1 MHKIAPK
8 KKFGQNFLIDDNI
21 SNKIINLINYDNLNI
36 LEIGPGD
43 GKLTSKI
50 INKKPRKL
58 DLIEID
64 TELVENLIDKFK
76 DHNFLN
82 VINEDILK
90 YDLKNN
96 YDLVISNLPYNIS
109 SQVLIKL
116 SLLREVPNEMILMF
130 QKEFATKL
138 LEDKLNSI
146 NSLINCFFKISLK
159 FHVSKNC
166 YRPIP
171 KVDSSVLTF
180 VKVENSLLEDNE
192 VDKFIEFK
200 RYLFSHKRKS
210 LKNLLKKFK
219 LGSEFNLNLRIE
231 DLELK
236 ELINIFRSIN
246 S

>member
-1 MHKIAPK
+1 MYVKLK
-8 KKFGQNFLIDDNI
+8 KKYGQNFLIDDNVT
-21 SNKIINLINYDNLNI
+21 NKIINLINHNNLNI

-43 GKLTSKI
+43 GKLTNKL
-50 INKKPRKL
+50 INKKPKKL

-64 TELVENLIDKFK
+64 TELVKNLIDKFK
-76 DHNFLN
+76 NHNFLN
-82 VINEDILK
+82 VINNDILK
-90 YDLKNN
+90 YDIINN

-116 SLLREVPNEMILMF
+116 SLMREVPNEMILMF

-146 NSLINCFFKISLK
+146 NSIINCFFKIRLK

-171 KVDSSVLTF
+171 KVDSSVLKF
-180 VKVENSLLEDNE
+180 EKLNQSLIKTDEIE
-192 VDKFIEFK
+192 SFIKFK
-200 RYLFSHKRKS
+200 RYLFSYKRKS
-210 LKNLLKKFK
+210 LGNLLKKYK
-219 LGSEFNLNLRIE
+219 FNENINLSMRAE
-231 DLELK
+231 SLKLK
-236 ELINIFRSIN
+236 ELIKIFREIN